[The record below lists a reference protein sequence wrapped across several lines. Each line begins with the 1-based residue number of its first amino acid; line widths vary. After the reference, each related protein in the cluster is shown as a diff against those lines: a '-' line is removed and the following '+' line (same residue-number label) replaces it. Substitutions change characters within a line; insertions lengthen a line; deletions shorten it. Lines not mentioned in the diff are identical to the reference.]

1 LLNDHQS
8 TRVQLHVHW
17 RAHRDTD
24 KVFIVLNDELQI
36 DFRDGVV
43 TLGPAGTFVVP
54 KAIEHAQFAANQVR
68 LTLITLRGG
77 RNTGGSGGEHARR
90 NDA

>member
-1 LLNDHQS
+1 M
-8 TRVQLHVHW
+8 
-17 RAHRDTD
+17 
-24 KVFIVLNDELQI
+24 LNDELQI
-36 DFRDGVV
+36 DFREGVV

-54 KAIEHAQFAANQVR
+54 KAIEPAQFAANQVR

-77 RNTGGSGGEHARR
+77 RNTGGAGGEHSRR